1 MQLRKFTIADAERV
15 ALLVNDEAVSRW
27 TSKIPFP
34 CTTQDIIDWI
44 VRVSNRADRNP
55 YAVVVNDEV
64 VACVSWW
71 PDGESEVE
79 VGYWV
84 GKDYWGMG
92 IATRALELLLAL
104 PEIPQHKTLVAKVV
118 VGNAA
123 SERVLR
129 KNGFTFT
136 GECELS
142 RMGNPVGGR
151 AFARTMTQGN
161 S

>member
-1 MQLRKFTIADAERV
+1 MQLRKFTLADAERV
-15 ALLVNDEAVSRW
+15 AFLVNDEAVSRW

-34 CTTQDIIDWI
+34 CTTQDIVDWI
-44 VRVSNRADRNP
+44 ERVSQRADRNP
-55 YAVVVNDEV
+55 YAVIENDEI

-71 PDGESEVE
+71 PDGEREVE

-84 GKDYWGMG
+84 GKDYWGKG
-92 IATRALELLLAL
+92 IATRALALLLAL
-104 PEIPQHKTLVAKVV
+104 PEIPRHKTLVAKVV

-129 KNGFTFT
+129 NNGFTFT

-142 RMGNPVGGR
+142 RMGSPVVGR
-151 AFARTMTQGN
+151 AFAR
-161 S
+161 SL